1 MEKIFKVI
9 FDYLLAVFLL
19 ILLLPL
25 LLILVVISTLSTG
38 KFGVFSQT
46 RVGKNGKVFRIYKI
60 RSMDVQRGDVITA
73 ENDPRITKFGH
84 FIRKTKLD
92 ELTQLINI
100 VKGEMSFVGPRPDV
114 LGYADKLTGSDRIIL
129 SVKPGITGPA
139 TIFYRNE
146 EHLLAMQKEKKKYND
161 EVIWPNKVKINRE
174 YLENWTF
181 LNDIKIVIKTLV

>member
-1 MEKIFKVI
+1 MEKFIKVL
-9 FDYLLAVFLL
+9 FDYSLAIFLL

-25 LLILVVISTLSTG
+25 LLILITISTLSTG
-38 KFGVFSQT
+38 KFGLFSQA
-46 RVGKNGKVFRIYKI
+46 RVGKNGKVFRIFKI
-60 RSMDVQRGDVITA
+60 RTMDVQSGDVITA
-73 ENDPRITKFGH
+73 EDDPRITKFGH
-84 FIRKTKLD
+84 FLRKTKLD
-92 ELTQLINI
+92 ELTQLFNI

-114 LGYADKLTGSDRIIL
+114 LGYADKLVGDDRIIL

-146 EHLLAMQKEKKKYND
+146 EHLLAMQDDKKKYND

-181 LNDIKIVIKTLV
+181 ADDIKIIIKTVI